1 VCGSR
6 AAHGSDL
13 ERKRPGRTT
22 TKAALQQFHISD
34 KSGGFI
40 VRTSA
45 GVLSLLL
52 VLSAFGQVT
61 TPDGFL
67 ERGTTAFRS
76 GDYGSAVIDL
86 QAAAQGYM
94 SPENMQRY
102 VNTGKF
108 ENLDKLEEALVYLA
122 LSQSKLGREGDA
134 RETILR
140 LMSAERIK
148 PTYERLQIAEA
159 KDFDMLVASLVP
171 TSTLPPNMQ
180 IAAATP
186 APTPTP
192 VAEETTAALPA
203 VTAAPAPVIAE
214 VTPEQTPVPAEERF
228 VTQRTVAEERA
239 ERERIVAELVA
250 RERERIEKEA
260 AARIA
265 QAREAANE
273 RVTAAEQRA
282 TTVETEAQQRI
293 AAAQTEAEQRAAAA
307 AAEAQQK
314 AAAAAAEA
322 QQLAAAAEADAQ
334 RKAAAA
340 ETEAQ
345 QRIAAAQREAEQK
358 IAALQNES
366 QERLTVAEADAASR
380 IAAARKEAEERVAA
394 AEAAAK
400 RDAEARVAALQ
411 QETER
416 RIAAERAEAERAA
429 AAQIAEAAAATR
441 RTYVTSLRQA
451 DALANKGD
459 LEAANAIYQRVAN
472 TENAPRELIAE
483 AAVGMYRTGAFR
495 NSAAAFKR
503 LGLFAK
509 GEEDLRYYN
518 AVALYEIGK
527 YQEAKK
533 ELACAL
539 PYIQLT
545 EDVSRYRAKIEQTA
559 SQQAMR

>member
-1 VCGSR
+1 M
-6 AAHGSDL
+6 
-13 ERKRPGRTT
+13 
-22 TKAALQQFHISD
+22 
-34 KSGGFI
+34 
-40 VRTSA
+40 RTSA

-61 TPDGFL
+61 SPGGFL

-159 KDFDMLVASLVP
+159 KEFDMLVASLVP
-171 TSTLPPNMQ
+171 ASTLPPNMQ

-186 APTPTP
+186 APAPAPPTA
-192 VAEETTAALPA
+192 VAEAEETTPLPS

-214 VTPEQTPVPAEERF
+214 APPAPAPVQTEGRF
-228 VTQRTVAEERA
+228 VTQRTMAEERA

-250 RERERIEKEA
+250 IERARIEKEA
-260 AARIA
+260 EARIA
-265 QAREAANE
+265 AERQATERAAAE
-273 RVTAAEQRA
+273 KIAAAEQRA

-293 AAAQTEAEQRAAAA
+293 AAAQTEADRKAAEAAAEAQQSAAAA

-314 AAAAAAEA
+314 AAAAEA
-322 QQLAAAAEADAQ
+322 
-334 RKAAAA
+334 
-340 ETEAQ
+340 EAQ
-345 QRIAAAQREAEQK
+345 QRIAASQREAEQK
-358 IAALQNES
+358 IATLQNES
-366 QERLTVAEADAASR
+366 QERLTVAEADAAAR

-429 AAQIAEAAAATR
+429 AAQIAEAAANAR
-441 RTYVTSLRQA
+441 RAYVTSLRQA

-459 LEAANAIYQRVAN
+459 LEGANAIYQRVAN
-472 TENAPRELIAE
+472 TETAPRELIAE

-495 NSAAAFKR
+495 QSAAAFKR

-518 AVALYEIGK
+518 AVALYEIGN

-539 PYIQLT
+539 PFIQLT
-545 EDVSRYRAKIEQTA
+545 DDVSRYRAKIEQTS
-559 SQQAMR
+559 SQQAMK